1 MRIFISILLITVL
14 YADIRAQDFSNK
26 GKDFWLCFPSHVPNK
41 RGTTTFFAKMS
52 LFITA
57 EKNSSGIVTVPGVFS
72 SSFSVTAG
80 QVAEIDIPYSI
91 AHITTA
97 ESGTVVRKGINVKVD
112 AGKPAVVVYSHIYAG
127 FRSAASLI
135 LPSAVLGKKY
145 YSMNAPQ
152 LSVDGSKSQFVVVA
166 KEANTT
172 VSITP
177 VRDGVKGSSFTVP
190 LPVPGDLYELQD
202 DKDLTGSIIESIS
215 LNADPCKNIAVFSG
229 SSGINISTGIGC
241 QFDPSYDPLY
251 QQLYPVAAWGK
262 DYGFIPLQNY
272 TNGNPYRVLA
282 AEDNTTVKENGTTVA
297 VLNAGEFY
305 PTNSLFS
312 QLHTNSFLISASK
325 PVSVAQ
331 YAQGSACNG
340 ATPPVNQGYGD
351 PDMVLLNPVEQNV
364 NNITVFSS
372 NKENIYPDS
381 KFINVMLKDIAVPS
395 FTINGT
401 APATTWQPV
410 QPPGSGYSFSKI
422 NLPAGLSS
430 FNLKADSSFNAIAY
444 GFGDYE
450 SYGYSA
456 GTNIKDLYRAIK
468 IENEFGNGTDPIS
481 CTKSS
486 FKISFTFPYI
496 PLNVKVLFYGALP
509 DETITAPVPVESF
522 DVNGRTVYRFRLAG
536 TYNINT
542 VGSFPVTLIAENTT
556 LVGCNNGID
565 EVDYE
570 INIVERPKADW
581 SFSSNGCVNEQ
592 VLFKDAV
599 KDNGSKM
606 VKWHW
611 RFGDSG
617 TSEDKD
623 IAHTYGAGDD
633 YTVDHWAVND
643 IGCGTDTATK
653 VISLTEVPIAAFTEV
668 DPLICEKSLI
678 SFKDQS
684 SVAGKASIVNRQWN
698 FGDNTQPLSITQQ
711 LVDHYFANAGP
722 YNVLLKVIT
731 GSGCESIPQGKNIK
745 VNAKPVANFTIP
757 RFCLPSG
764 TGTFI
769 NTSSISDGTEALLKY
784 SWEFADNNSISADK
798 DPAHQY
804 YNKGPHNVKL
814 TATSSA
820 GCKDDSLVSVNTIY
834 SQAKI
839 PVIANAENCLG
850 DPSVVTVNL
859 LPLANNALSN
869 VYWRKDLAGTFLANA
884 VQAGL
889 SGLPLQ
895 TIFNTPGMHTVE
907 IYGEAAATGCY
918 TDTVTKN
925 IYVNKLPSPVFSLT
939 GPACDGRVVR
949 FTDASVPNDG
959 ILKKWNWDF
968 SKGIVSDKQDPEKIL
983 NKGSYDVTLSVET
996 DKGCKAASATQ
1007 KIIVTDIPVADF
1019 ATPEICLNDPVA
1031 QFINKS
1037 GIADGS
1043 ASQLSYSWNFD
1054 DANAN
1059 AGNPNTS
1066 LAKDGQHKYSS
1077 VNTFNVKLAAT
1088 SKDGCMADTTK
1099 AFVVNGIKPVA
1110 KFSVISSNPICSNN
1124 EFIIKNESEV
1134 DFGSI
1139 IRTEIYWDNTQPSPA
1154 VDEEPVKNRIYKNK
1168 YPAIANTDKNYT
1180 LRYIV
1185 YSGITCMSEIT
1196 KTVLVKAS
1204 PVLKFDQPAAICE
1217 NTDPIKIEGVTEIT
1231 GIAGKGIFT
1240 GRGISSEGVFSPR
1253 VAKAGNHILWYTFAA
1268 DNGCRDSLKNNISV
1282 LPSPYINAGPDKV
1295 AAEGTKV
1302 TLNGYASGSA
1312 AKYRWSPP
1320 DFMDDRTILTP
1331 KVSPLYDIVYKLN
1344 AVSEKGCTA
1353 VDSVSI
1359 KIISKIFVPTAF
1371 TPDNNGKNDVW
1382 NIPDINAY
1390 EDCIVQVFNRWG
1402 QCVFSSKG
1410 YQTPW
1415 NGNYKGIPLDTGVY
1429 VWLIDLKNGKK
1440 IMKGTVTII
1449 R

>member
-1 MRIFISILLITVL
+1 MRIFVSILLIAVL
-14 YADIRAQDFSNK
+14 YADINAQDFSNK

-41 RGTTTFFAKMS
+41 RGSTTFFARMS

-57 EKNSSGIVTVPGVFS
+57 EKNSSGTVTVPGVFS
-72 SSFSVTAG
+72 SSFIVTAG
-80 QVAEIDIPYSI
+80 GVTEIDIPYNI

-97 ESGTVVRKGINVKVD
+97 EAGKVVRKGINVKTD
-112 AGKPAVVVYSHIYAG
+112 AGKPAVVVYAHIYAG

-135 LPSAVLGKKY
+135 LPAAVLGKKY

-177 VRDGVKGSSFTVP
+177 VRDGVKGSSFTVNLP
-190 LPVPGDLYELQD
+190 LPGDVYELQD
-202 DKDLTGSIIESIS
+202 DKDLTGSVIESIS

-241 QFDPSYDPLY
+241 QFDPSFDPLY

-262 DYGFIPLQNY
+262 DYGFVPFQNY
-272 TNGNPYRVLA
+272 ANGNPYRVLA
-282 AEDNTTVKENGTTVA
+282 AEDNTEVKANGTTVA
-297 VLNAGEFY
+297 LLNAGEFY
-305 PTNSLFS
+305 PDNNLFN
-312 QLHTNSFLISASK
+312 QLHTNSFLISATK

-331 YAQGSACNG
+331 YSQGSSCSG
-340 ATPPVNQGYGD
+340 ATPPANKGYGD
-351 PDMVLLNPVEQNV
+351 PDMVLLNPVEQNI

-372 NKENIYPDS
+372 NKENIYSDS
-381 KFINVMLKDIAVPS
+381 KFINVMLKDKAVPS
-395 FTINGT
+395 FTINGS
-401 APATTWQPV
+401 APVTSWQPV
-410 QPPGSGYSFSKI
+410 QPPGSGYSYSKI
-422 NLPAGLSS
+422 NLPSNLSS
-430 FNLKADSSFNAIAY
+430 FNLKADSSFNAVAY

-456 GTNIKDLYRAIK
+456 GTNIKDLYRFMTV
-468 IENEFGNGTDPIS
+468 ENEFGKGTDPVS
-481 CTKSS
+481 CKNSS

-496 PLNVKVLFYGALP
+496 PVNVKVLFYGVLP
-509 DETITAPVPVESF
+509 DETINNPVPVESF
-522 DVNGRTVYRFRLAG
+522 DVNGRTVYRFRLAK
-536 TYNINT
+536 TYSLNS
-542 VGSFPVTLIAENTT
+542 VGSFPVTLVAENTT
-556 LVGCNNGID
+556 LIGCNNGID

-581 SFSSNGCVNEQ
+581 SFSSNGCVTEQ

-606 VKWHW
+606 VKWYW

-623 IAHTYGAGDD
+623 ISHNYTAGDD
-633 YTVDHWAVND
+633 YTADHWAIND

-653 VISLTEVPIAAFTEV
+653 VISLTEVPVASFSEV
-668 DPLICEKSLI
+668 DPLICEKSTI

-684 SVAGKASIVNRQWN
+684 SVAGKASIVSRHWD
-698 FGDNTQPLSITQQ
+698 FGDNTPVVTTAQQ
-711 LVDHYFANAGP
+711 LIDHYFANAGP
-722 YNVLLKVIT
+722 YKVSLKVVT
-731 GSGCESIPQGKNIK
+731 GSGCPSAPLIK
-745 VNAKPVANFTIP
+745 DINVNAKPFADFTVP
-757 RFCLPSG
+757 RFCLPAG

-769 NTSSISDGTEALLKY
+769 NTSTISDGTGTLLKY

-798 DPAHQY
+798 DPVHQY
-804 YNKGPHNVKL
+804 FNKGPHNVKL
-814 TATSSA
+814 TVTSSA
-820 GCKDDSLVSVNTIY
+820 GCKDDSVVLVNTIFP
-834 SQAKI
+834 QVKI
-839 PVIANAENCLG
+839 PVTANAENCLG
-850 DPSVVTVNL
+850 DPSAVTVNL
-859 LPLANNALSN
+859 SSLNNNTLGN
-869 VYWRKDLAGTFLANA
+869 VFWRKDMSGSFSMNA
-884 VQAGL
+884 VQTGL
-889 SGLPLQ
+889 TDLTIQPL
-895 TIFNTPGMHTVE
+895 FNAPGFHTAE
-907 IYGEAAATGCY
+907 IYGEVAATGCY

-939 GPACDGRVVR
+939 GPACDGKVVR

-968 SKGIVSDKQDPEKIL
+968 SKGIVSDEQDPVKIL
-983 NKGSYDVTLSVET
+983 NKGTYDVTLSVET
-996 DKGCKAASATQ
+996 DKGCKARSASQ
-1007 KIIVTDIPVADF
+1007 KIIVTDIPFADF
-1019 ATPEICLNDPVA
+1019 ATPEICLSDPVA

-1059 AGNPNTS
+1059 AANPNTS

-1077 VNTFNVKLAAT
+1077 VNTFNVKLKVT
-1088 SKDGCMADTTK
+1088 SKDGCSADTTK
-1099 AFVVNGIKPVA
+1099 AFVVNGIRPVA
-1110 KFSVISSNPICSNN
+1110 KFSVISSDPICSNN

-1139 IRTEIYWDNTQPSPA
+1139 IRTEIYWDNIQPSPA
-1154 VDEEPVKNRIYKNK
+1154 VDEEPVKNKLYKNK
-1168 YPAIANTDKNYT
+1168 YPAIANTDKNYV

-1196 KTVLVKAS
+1196 KPVIIKAS
-1204 PVLKFDQPAAICE
+1204 PVVRFDQPASICE
-1217 NTDPIKIEGVTEIT
+1217 NTDPLKITAAAEMT
-1231 GIAGKGIFT
+1231 GIIGKGIFT
-1240 GRGISSEGVFSPR
+1240 GRGISSEGMFSPR
-1253 VAKAGNHILWYTFAA
+1253 VAKSGNHTLWYTFIA
-1268 DNGCRDSLKNNISV
+1268 DNGCRDSLKNSISV

-1295 AAEGTKV
+1295 VAEGTKV
-1302 TLNGYASGSA
+1302 TLNGYASGTA
-1312 AKYRWSPP
+1312 AKYRWIPA
-1320 DFMDDRTILTP
+1320 DFMDDSTVLNP
-1331 KVSPLYDIVYKLN
+1331 KVSPPYDIIYKLK
-1344 AVSEKGCTA
+1344 AVSDKGCTA
-1353 VDSVSI
+1353 DDDVSV
-1359 KIISKIFVPTAF
+1359 KVVGKIFVPTAF

-1382 NIPDINAY
+1382 NIPNINAY
-1390 EDCIVQVFNRWG
+1390 EGCIVQVFNRWG
-1402 QCVFSSKG
+1402 ECIFSSEG
-1410 YQTPW
+1410 YRTPW
-1415 NGNYKGIPLDTGVY
+1415 DGTYKGVPLDTGVY
-1429 VWLIDLKNGKK
+1429 IWVIDLKNGKK